1 MKHIIKNLKKMRKL
15 RVFEIIY
22 ISLLV
27 MTTKNATPATST
39 PPSSNVIVN
48 VYVISKTPDR

>member
-1 MKHIIKNLKKMRKL
+1 MRKL